1 MSEPTFPGGILAKP
15 KYKFQ
20 KRQKELEK
28 QKKKE
33 EKAQRKLE
41 RKSEG
46 DEISG
51 VASAESEAPTAL
63 EEERQGKP
71 SEG

>member
-1 MSEPTFPGGILAKP
+1 LAKP

-41 RKSEG
+41 RKPEG
-46 DEISG
+46 DEVGG
-51 VASAESEAPTAL
+51 VPSTESEAPTAL
-63 EEERQGKP
+63 EEECQEKP
-71 SEG
+71 SED